1 MVAPFVLALVV
12 AGAEPAPQRAGCL
25 QLHEPTPGEPGRDV
39 LWEPTPDVAIA
50 RMLALAGVQAGDLV
64 VDLGAG
70 DGRVAIAAARD
81 AGARALGIE
90 FNPALV
96 AVARCLARVDG
107 VDGRVTFVEGDVFT
121 TDFSGATVVMTYLL
135 PEMNLCLR
143 PRLLAMPP
151 GTRIAAHRFA
161 MADWPPDTVEQAG
174 THSVFLWTV
183 PARVEATWTL
193 QATTGERWRIRL
205 RQSFQQVEG
214 DVVGAR
220 PVALPLRDVVL
231 RGPELRFTLPA
242 SSPWAATRTFVGR
255 IDGLALHGTLSEG
268 NDDVVITGKATSAP
282 RAGAWA
288 SLAPLCSRFLSRGS
302 AP

>member
-1 MVAPFVLALVV
+1 MVTPLLFALVV
-12 AGAEPAPQRAGCL
+12 AGAEPSPQRAECL
-25 QLHEPTPGEPGRDV
+25 QLHEPKPGEPGRDV
-39 LWEPTPDVAIA
+39 LWEPTPDIAIA
-50 RMLALAGVQAGDLV
+50 RMLALADVQAGDLV

-143 PRLLAMPP
+143 PRLLGMPP

-161 MADWPPDTVEQAG
+161 MADWPPDTVAQAG

-193 QATTGERWRIRL
+193 HATTGETWRIRL

-220 PVALPLRDVVL
+220 LALPLRDVVL
-231 RGPELRFTLPA
+231 RGAELRFTLPA
-242 SSPWAATRTFVGR
+242 SSPGAGARTFVGR
-255 IDGLALHGTLSEG
+255 VDGLALRGTLSDG
-268 NDDVVITGKATSAP
+268 DNDVVITGKATSAP

-288 SLAPLCSRFLSRGS
+288 SLAPLCSRLLSRGS